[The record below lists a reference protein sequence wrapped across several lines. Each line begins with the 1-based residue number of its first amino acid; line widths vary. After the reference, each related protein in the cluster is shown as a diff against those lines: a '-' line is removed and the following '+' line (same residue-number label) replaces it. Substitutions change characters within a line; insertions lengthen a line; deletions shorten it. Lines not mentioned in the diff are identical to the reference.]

1 MTQTEYRREY
11 KRRFAMVAR
20 ARARGF
26 DDHKAALVAL
36 KMLDLGFKPEEVR
49 QVLYFGAE
57 NGFFGVMKCRAR

>member
-11 KRRFAMVAR
+11 KRRFAMVTR

-36 KMLDLGFKPEEVR
+36 KMLDLGFTADEVR